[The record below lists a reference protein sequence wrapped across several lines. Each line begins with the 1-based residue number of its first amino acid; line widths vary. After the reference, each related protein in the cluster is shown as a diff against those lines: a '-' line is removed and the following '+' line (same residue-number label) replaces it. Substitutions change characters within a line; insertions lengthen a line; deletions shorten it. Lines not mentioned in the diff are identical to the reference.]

1 MGLHR
6 RCLSPIYKKKLSFLW
21 NGGRVSDHA
30 GVYREDLG
38 NEFLFQENPA
48 GRSEQSLQERPEIV
62 TLKKLSLK
70 VVIA

>member
-1 MGLHR
+1 
-6 RCLSPIYKKKLSFLW
+6 LW

-30 GVYREDLG
+30 GVYRKDLG
-38 NEFLFQENPA
+38 NEFLFQENQA

-62 TLKKLSLK
+62 TLKKKKLSLT